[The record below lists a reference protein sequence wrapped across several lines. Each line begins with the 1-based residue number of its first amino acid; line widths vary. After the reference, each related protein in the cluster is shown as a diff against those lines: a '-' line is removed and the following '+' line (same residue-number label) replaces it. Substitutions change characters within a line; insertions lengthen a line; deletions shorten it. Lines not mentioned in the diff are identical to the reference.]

1 MLTNFTALQKRMVGH
16 GAAVMLVGMTAG
28 IGLLI
33 SLLGGIEL
41 IPGQIIEFTIPG
53 NSDAWVR
60 THIGGM
66 MNGFLILVGAILIGA
81 LGFAEAGARRI
92 YWMLVGTGWA
102 NTLFYWA
109 ALVAPNR
116 ALSVAD
122 NRFGESN
129 LASIIGLVP
138 ALLFAV
144 ISLIAVF
151 LIMRQAF
158 AAARQ
163 G

>member
-1 MLTNFTALQKRMVGH
+1 MVGQ
-16 GAAVMLVGMTAG
+16 GAAVMLVGMSAG

-41 IPGQIIEFTIPG
+41 IPGSIIEFGIPG
-53 NSDAWVR
+53 DSGAWVR
-60 THIGGM
+60 AHIGGM
-66 MNGFLILVGAILIGA
+66 MNGILIFIVAILIGP
-81 LGFAEAGARRI
+81 LGFAEAGARRMF
-92 YWMLVGTGWA
+92 WMLVGTGWA

-109 ALVAPNR
+109 ALFAPNR

-138 ALLFAV
+138 ALVFAV
-144 ISLIAVF
+144 ISLIAIF
-151 LIMRQAF
+151 MLMRQAF
-158 AAARQ
+158 ASART
-163 G
+163 

>member
-1 MLTNFTALQKRMVGH
+1 MTFTTLQKRMIGQ
-16 GAAVMLVGMTAG
+16 GAAVMLVGMSAG

-33 SLLGGIEL
+33 ALLGGLEI
-41 IPGQIIEFTIPG
+41 IPGSIIQFGIPG
-53 NSDAWVR
+53 SADAWV
-60 THIGGM
+60 
-66 MNGFLILVGAILIGA
+66 LIFIVAILLSP
-81 LGFAEAGARRI
+81 LGFAEAAAGRM

-109 ALVAPNR
+109 ALFAPNR

-129 LASIIGLVP
+129 IASIIGLVP
-138 ALLFAV
+138 ALLFAI
-144 ISLIAVF
+144 ISIVAIF
-151 LIMRQAF
+151 LLMKQAF
-158 AAARQ
+158 ASART

>member
-1 MLTNFTALQKRMVGH
+1 MSFSPLQKRMVGQ
-16 GAAVMLVGMTAG
+16 GAAVMLVGMSAG

-41 IPGQIIEFTIPG
+41 IPGSIIQFGIPG
-53 NSDAWVR
+53 DTGAWVR
-60 THIGGM
+60 AHVGGM
-66 MNGFLILVGAILIGA
+66 LNGILIFIVALLIGP
-81 LGFAEAGARRI
+81 LGFADAGAKRM

-109 ALVAPNR
+109 ALFAPNR

-129 LASIIGLVP
+129 LASIIGLLP
-138 ALLFAV
+138 ALVFAV
-144 ISLIAVF
+144 ISLIAIF
-151 LIMRQAF
+151 MLMRQAF
-158 AAARQ
+158 ASAKS
-163 G
+163 